1 MTVLVGKRTNLQVF
15 SVNSSSNWNCKEMS
29 NYTDLLEL
37 WCIGGPVI
45 RTSFE
50 KQAAVDKNTGFHVR

>member
-1 MTVLVGKRTNLQVF
+1 
-15 SVNSSSNWNCKEMS
+15 MS

-37 WCIGGPVI
+37 WLQVDKSILVDNGNPIPVI